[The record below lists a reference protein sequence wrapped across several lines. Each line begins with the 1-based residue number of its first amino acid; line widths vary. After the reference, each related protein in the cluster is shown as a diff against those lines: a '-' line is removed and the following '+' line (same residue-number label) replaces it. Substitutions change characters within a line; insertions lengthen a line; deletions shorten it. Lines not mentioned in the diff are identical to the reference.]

1 VEELDDNFKLALA
14 EIMDTAVDS
23 LLEVIKFDETIE
35 HHYTKNLSKEQ
46 AEEIVRWFDDEVIPL
61 YIELEL
67 FEKASNA
74 KQIKDTIKKYN
85 ENIR

>member
-1 VEELDDNFKLALA
+1 MEELEDDFKFALA
-14 EIMDTAVDS
+14 EMMDTAVDS
-23 LLEVIKFDETIE
+23 ILEVIKFDESID

-61 YIELEL
+61 YTELEL
-67 FEKASNA
+67 FEKAA
-74 KQIKDTIKKYN
+74 KAKKIKDTIKKHN

>member
-1 VEELDDNFKLALA
+1 MEELDDNFKSALA

-23 LLEVIKFDETIE
+23 LLEVIKFDESIG

-46 AEEIVRWFDDEVIPL
+46 AEEIVRWFVDEVIPL
-61 YIELEL
+61 YSELEL

-74 KQIKDTIKKYN
+74 KKIKDTIKKHN